1 MARKKYEYR
10 VPHGKHALQFQCS
23 IPAVATRNAY
33 ARMENITLQA
43 LETLCRMVPRAYEIE
58 RKRKY
63 RERPTRI
70 GIMWDVLIMIV
81 FRHNG
86 PLPSNVEQLAVF
98 SRIRQQIEEG
108 LAN

>member
-1 MARKKYEYR
+1 MARKYDYI
-10 VPHGKHALQFQCS
+10 VPPGKHTLQFQCS
-23 IPAVATRNAY
+23 IPATATRYAY
-33 ARMENITLQA
+33 QRMDGITMKA

-98 SRIRQQIEEG
+98 AKIQQQIENG